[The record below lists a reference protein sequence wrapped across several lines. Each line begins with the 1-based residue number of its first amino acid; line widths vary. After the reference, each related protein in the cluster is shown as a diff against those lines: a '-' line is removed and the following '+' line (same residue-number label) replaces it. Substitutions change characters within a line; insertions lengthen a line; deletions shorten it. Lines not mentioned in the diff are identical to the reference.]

1 MVMILNWTHPVT
13 NIHLQMKAFLLFAT
27 LAPLVW
33 AQTDDD
39 LAEEDESKYP
49 VWQTVLLIIGFFVFC
64 LGCCF
69 AYWRTSDMY
78 KIRQV
83 IFFGRALAFQPFCF
97 FVSQVATTL
106 RCIRCVF
113 IVAYTVSRML
123 CACIFRAFNPK
134 INAPIKKWR
143 EATKITFALPP
154 FFPLQAHVCVPLRS
168 KQSLLCT
175 CSLSAY

>member
-1 MVMILNWTHPVT
+1 MLDHYDFNWTHPRT
-13 NIHLQMKAFLLFAT
+13 NIHLQMKTFLLFAT

-134 INAPIKKWR
+134 INTNKKMER
-143 EATKITFALPP
+143 SNENNFC
-154 FFPLQAHVCVPLRS
+154 PL
-168 KQSLLCT
+168 SLLFFHSKHT
-175 CSLSAY
+175 CACPSGRSNPCFARVH